1 MRLFGYCSSVS
12 HWCGFSLR
20 NASIYIAEMSTLF
33 SFGTLMITFASLGRT
48 TNHHFVYDYKAIVLA
63 HCVPLVLGSFQF
75 LCSLLLAYGVLANC
89 ILLQEKYR
97 CVMLWVIYMTAQTIM
112 IFMLTIALSIYATL
126 EFMFDILTWG
136 YLIFF
141 IGTIYCLV
149 CRYFIIVV
157 YSYYKDLKNSTPQM
171 QLQATVLN
179 NDVIHL
185 S

>member
-20 NASIYIAEMSTLF
+20 NASIYIAEMSTV
-33 SFGTLMITFASLGRT
+33 SHTAATPACKCRPC
-48 TNHHFVYDYKAIVLA
+48 VPDKAIVLA